1 MKDKDILKLSLLEN
15 AFDYLNCSLEF
26 VVRARNQNSQKEWKF
41 AILNIVHAIELLMKE
56 RLRREHE
63 LLIYANLDKFKP
75 LSRQTQTVNWQ
86 VLVERIKYVLG
97 NDLEKLDAG
106 RIDRARELRNQM
118 VHYDI
123 ELHFPDIYHEY
134 ANLWNFVRE
143 FSEKI
148 LGEELHY
155 RIDPNLQVQY
165 EDLSELFFEEIVYY
179 NSIFM
184 SIEHKEEIIQEQV
197 NTHITIQ
204 GIEYPRVKYG
214 DLEEYAKIDTDPT
227 QLFTRPCHDCSV
239 SKGQVHLYGCD
250 AEICPKC
257 KEQLIFHDCVVDT
270 NEGIVHPPKKT
281 G

>member
-26 VVRARNQNSQKEWKF
+26 VVRARNQNSQREWKF

-97 NDLEKLDAG
+97 SDLEKLDAG

-148 LGEELHY
+148 LGEELQN
-155 RIDPNLQVQY
+155 RIDANLQVEY

-184 SIEHKEEIIQEQV
+184 SKEHKEDILQEQE

-204 GIEYPRVKYG
+204 DIEYPRIKYG
-214 DLEEYAKIDTDPT
+214 DPEEFAGIEIDPT
-227 QLFTRPCHDCSV
+227 LFFTRPCPDCLV

-250 AEICPKC
+250 VERCPKC
-257 KEQLIFHDCVVDT
+257 NGQLIFDDCIAET
-270 NEGIVHPPKKT
+270 TEGVVHPPKKT